1 MNFIK
6 FLGTAGA
13 RFVMISQLRY
23 SAGIWFSIDGIQF
36 VVDPGPGTLL
46 RAVKSKPNL
55 NPQKLEGIFLS
66 HRHLDHSCEINLMIE
81 AMTDGGF
88 KKKGIVFAPYD
99 CLYHDPV
106 ILLYCREFV
115 EKIEVLNEGK
125 NYKLKNL
132 NFEIPVKLKHS
143 VETYGF
149 KINFND
155 ITISYLPDTSFFPQ
169 LIDYYKNSDIIII
182 NTVLY
187 EKKENVQHLC
197 LSEAEEIIKNIKP
210 KNAILTHFGM
220 SMLKNK
226 IWEKKEEISKRAG
239 TEVIIA
245 NDGMNFEF

>member
-23 SAGIWFSIDGIQF
+23 SGGIFFSIDGTSFI
-36 VVDPGPGTLL
+36 VDPGPGTLI
-46 RAVKSKPNL
+46 RAINSRPKLNISKID
-55 NPQKLEGIFLS
+55 GIFLS

-81 AMTDGGF
+81 VMTEGGF
-88 KKKGIVFAPYD
+88 KKRGIVFAPSD
-99 CLYHDPV
+99 CLFKDPV
-106 ILLYCREFV
+106 ILLYCRDFP
-115 EKIEVLNEGK
+115 EKIQVIEEEKIFYIN
-125 NYKLKNL
+125 NL
-132 NFEIPVKLKHS
+132 RFEIPVKHRHG

-149 KINFND
+149 KLKMKNK
-155 ITISYLPDTSFFPQ
+155 TISYIPDTEFFPE
-169 LIDYYKNSDIIII
+169 LIDRYKGSQILIL

-187 EKKENVQHLC
+187 EKRENIQHLC
-197 LSEAEEIIKNIKP
+197 LLEAEQIIKNIKP
-210 KNAILTHFGM
+210 EKAILTHFGM

-226 IWEKKEEISKRAG
+226 IWEKKDEISERVG